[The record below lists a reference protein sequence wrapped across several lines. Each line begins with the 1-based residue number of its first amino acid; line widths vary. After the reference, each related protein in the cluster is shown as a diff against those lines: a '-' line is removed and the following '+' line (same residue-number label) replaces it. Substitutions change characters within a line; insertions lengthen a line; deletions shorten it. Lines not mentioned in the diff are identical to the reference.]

1 MVGIYGLYHYRTA
14 LLTSAGASRH
24 LFEHIVGTFV
34 APEVGEIKQGVGIQ
48 HTYGGDIAEIKP
60 FVTIC
65 VPTSMSLSWREN
77 SSIIS

>member
-60 FVTIC
+60 FCHHLRPNEYVA
-65 VPTSMSLSWREN
+65 VVA
-77 SSIIS
+77 